1 MLLSGVSSCLLSQ
14 LTPHILSVPHSV
26 LTGLCLDLCGARFLY
41 GGKALASAW
50 GVMGSLEFMLVV
62 SLSGSFLG
70 QEIDI
75 YTAMRCVTALLA
87 TQACEVLLSTADT
100 V

>member
-1 MLLSGVSSCLLSQ
+1 MSQ
-14 LTPHILSVPHSV
+14 FTPQILSVPHSV
-26 LTGLCLDLCGARFLY
+26 PTGLCLDLCGARFLY
-41 GGKALASAW
+41 GGKALASVW

-62 SLSGSFLG
+62 PGNCHSAR

-75 YTAMRCVTALLA
+75 YTVMRCVTALLA
-87 TQACEVLLSTADT
+87 TQACEALLSTADT

>member
-1 MLLSGVSSCLLSQ
+1 MSQ
-14 LTPHILSVPHSV
+14 FTPHILSVPHSV

-70 QEIDI
+70 QEIDSN
-75 YTAMRCVTALLA
+75 TSHSCVNALLA

>member
-1 MLLSGVSSCLLSQ
+1 M
-14 LTPHILSVPHSV
+14 

-70 QEIDI
+70 QEIDSN
-75 YTAMRCVTALLA
+75 TSHSCVNALLA
-87 TQACEVLLSTADT
+87 TQASEVLLSTADT

>member
-1 MLLSGVSSCLLSQ
+1 MSQ
-14 LTPHILSVPHSV
+14 FTPQILSVPHSV
-26 LTGLCLDLCGARFLY
+26 PTGLCLDLCGARFLY

-62 SLSGSFLG
+62 PGNCHSAR

>member
-1 MLLSGVSSCLLSQ
+1 MSQ
-14 LTPHILSVPHSV
+14 FTPHILSVPHSV

-70 QEIDI
+70 QEIDSN
-75 YTAMRCVTALLA
+75 TSHSCVNALLA
-87 TQACEVLLSTADT
+87 TQASEVLLSTADT

>member
-14 LTPHILSVPHSV
+14 FTSHILSVPHSV

-41 GGKALASAW
+41 GGKALASVW

-62 SLSGSFLG
+62 PGNCHSAR

-75 YTAMRCVTALLA
+75 YIAMRCVTALLA